1 MWPVVVTYLQVYG
14 KTYRNITISTITE
27 ENTDVLK
34 LFCKVITEE
43 TLLKNT
49 HLFRNDYKY
58 ISNFICTLYITPYE
72 SNMQGCFHLVCKTK
86 AYILV

>member
-1 MWPVVVTYLQVYG
+1 MACCCDILTSLW

-34 LFCKVITEE
+34 LFCKFITEE

-58 ISNFICTLYITPYE
+58 ISNFICARHITPYE
-72 SNMQGCFHLVCKTK
+72 SNNARLFSSGL
-86 AYILV
+86 